1 VKDRLREIRGDKDAD
16 DARDVLEKVLALFDR
31 EAAAGKKLKD
41 AQKALA
47 AKVVLQFGQLTAD
60 EVKVLVIDDKWL
72 ANLIARIDEELDR
85 VSYALTERLRTLA
98 ERYVTPIP
106 LLAESV
112 EVLSGRV
119 AGHLKAMGF
128 Q

>member
-1 VKDRLREIRGDKDAD
+1 
-16 DARDVLEKVLALFDR
+16 
-31 EAAAGKKLKD
+31 
-41 AQKALA
+41 
-47 AKVVLQFGQLTAD
+47 
-60 EVKVLVIDDKWL
+60 
-72 ANLIARIDEELDR
+72 LDR